1 MSLSGAELEKLFVL
15 LEHIDVK
22 QSYSVLLRLKEI
34 PPEDCDTVREAIC
47 AFNALDANSIEVY
60 EFFKRIKNQFSQE
73 DWEALLDV

>member
-1 MSLSGAELEKLFVL
+1 
-15 LEHIDVK
+15 
-22 QSYSVLLRLKEI
+22 VLLRLKEI